1 MTAVSVDDQLLYESR
16 VRTRQAVIA
25 ALAAVLLVGAA
36 ALQLSG
42 PHTKVDE
49 LTLDLITAHKRFP
62 IDVIGAVV
70 NGFGLC
76 ALAATLAFLFQIS
89 RARNRDLRPFLR
101 WLAVVGGVVAGI
113 SGIAYAIVIAGK
125 ASDFVAHGTQTYEQA
140 NHLTNTAGLLALPFL
155 GQAAALILAVGFVLI
170 SLQAMRVGLLT
181 RFMGYLGIFTGILVL
196 FPIGSPVPVVQGFW
210 LLAVAYLLSG
220 RWPSGVPPAW
230 RSGRAERWPT
240 QQELR
245 EQRGRGGGSA
255 PARGGRGETG
265 GAGRGKQ
272 PTKTPTKTAPETVG
286 AQASSRT
293 RAGTPKRK
301 RKRRR

>member
-1 MTAVSVDDQLLYESR
+1 MTAINANDQLVYESR
-16 VRTRQAVIA
+16 VRVRQAAIA
-25 ALAAVLLVGAA
+25 ALAAVLLVAA
-36 ALQLSG
+36 AGLQLSG

-62 IDVIGAVV
+62 IDVIGAII

-89 RARNRDLRPFLR
+89 RARNADIRPFLK
-101 WLAVVGGVVAGI
+101 WLAVVGGVLAAI
-113 SGIAYAIVIAGK
+113 SGIGYAIVIAGK
-125 ASDFVAHGTQTYEQA
+125 ANDFVSHGTQTYEQA
-140 NHLTNTAGLLALPFL
+140 YHLTNTTGLLALPFL
-155 GQAAALILAVGFVLI
+155 GQASALVLAVGFVLI

-210 LLAVAYLLSG
+210 LLAVAYLFSG
-220 RWPSGVPPAW
+220 RWPTGVPPAW
-230 RSGRAERWPT
+230 RSGRAERWPS

-245 EQRGRGGGSA
+245 EQRGRAGGGA
-255 PARGGRGETG
+255 ARAGRGETE
-265 GAGRGKQ
+265 GAAREKPAAKPAQ
-272 PTKTPTKTAPETVG
+272 EAVAAPTA
-286 AQASSRT
+286 SRT
-293 RAGTPKRK
+293 RSTTPKRK